1 MGDVGFF
8 EKTDSRENEGN
19 LEESEGKNKERNE
32 EEEEEAVVFYRQQQ
46 HQHATFLGL
55 DLNLQPPEEIDLGN
69 EFWGFDFGFPE
80 KQTENFTES
89 QSVVLGVDLERKE
102 RSPSVEIVSPS
113 SIKTKRSPNVVFDIG
128 FPEKE
133 TENFTNSGSVVFGV
147 DLKGKERY
155 PDVEIVSSSKRRK
168 FSVQEK
174 GKAKLDGFGIELDE
188 KEILHDLMQIDPEK
202 WVSILDSPV
211 EEEKPN
217 YIEFQGLTRDNI
229 VNHERADLL
238 EDFQEFLKKE
248 KSKRQHEIAK
258 DFAQRLARE
267 VDSEGDLLKSSS
279 TKDGASKSVI
289 VDDDDKEELGTPFSI
304 AMEVI
309 KTRISSSTSRRK
321 KFSSEGLGA
330 EFKWVPKNVKRT
342 SFMAREVP
350 SLLDLSLCDLAKNA
364 EAIVSLNHVPDM
376 LRHKL
381 SRSVSNSR
389 KMDAHFLQLL
399 ASGSPT
405 EIRVN
410 DCSRVTEDEFT
421 KIFGCYTLAH
431 SSKSLPALV
440 TLSLNGAYRLTDEG
454 LNALA
459 LSAPAL
465 QSINL
470 SQCSLLTSSGINDL
484 ANCFESTL
492 RELYLDECHNI
503 EAMVVLPALK
513 KLKCLEV
520 LSMAGIQTVCD
531 DFVIKMV
538 EACGKN
544 MKELVFASCV
554 ELTDVSLKF
563 VGKNC
568 SKLCAIDLSYL
579 RKLTDL
585 SMRYLANGCRSI
597 NRLKLCRNG
606 FSDEAIAAFLEA
618 SGSSLTELSLNN
630 IASANA
636 CIDIHVPS
644 LEPLQLLVFHI
655 MNMWLLVNNSFI
667 TLNNLKQV
675 GLNTAISLS
684 KCSRKLFSLDL
695 SWCRNLTDEALGLVV
710 DSCTSLKLL
719 KLFGCTQITDVF
731 LKGHSNPQ
739 VQIIG
744 LKMATLSE
752 FLNVLEPR
760 EAPLRYS
767 PVDSLH

>member
-32 EEEEEAVVFYRQQQ
+32 EEEEEEAVVFYRQQQ

-55 DLNLQPPEEIDLGN
+55 DLNLQPPEEIDFGN

-155 PDVEIVSSSKRRK
+155 PDVEIVSSSKKRK

-217 YIEFQGLTRDNI
+217 YIEFQGLTRDNT

-350 SLLDLSLCDLAKNA
+350 SLLDLSLCALAKNA

-421 KIFGCYTLAH
+421 KIFGCCDTRNLILDLCGSCIPDYVLQDTLAH

-440 TLSLNGAYRLTDEG
+440 TLSLNGAYRLTDQG

-544 MKELVFASCV
+544 MKELIFASCV

-630 IASANA
+630 IA
-636 CIDIHVPS
+636 
-644 LEPLQLLVFHI
+644 L
-655 MNMWLLVNNSFI
+655 
-667 TLNNLKQV
+667 V

-684 KCSRKLFSLDL
+684 KCSRKLFCLDL

-710 DSCTSLKLL
+710 DSCSSLKLL

-760 EAPLRYS
+760 EAPLWYS

>member
-46 HQHATFLGL
+46 HQHAMFLGF
-55 DLNLQPPEEIDLGN
+55 DLNLQPPEEIDFGN

-80 KQTENFTES
+80 KQTENFIES

-113 SIKTKRSPNVVFDIG
+113 SIKTKRSHNVVFDIG

-155 PDVEIVSSSKRRK
+155 PDVEIVSCSSKKRK

-217 YIEFQGLTRDNI
+217 YIEFQGLTRDNT

-321 KFSSEGLGA
+321 KLSSEGLGA

-350 SLLDLSLCDLAKNA
+350 SLLDLSLCALAKNA

-421 KIFGCYTLAH
+421 KIFGCCDTKNLTVLQLDLCGSCIPDYVLQDTLAH

-440 TLSLNGAYRLTDEG
+440 TLSLNGAYRLTDQG

-563 VGKNC
+563 VGKTC
-568 SKLCAIDLSYL
+568 AKLCAIDLSYL

-630 IASANA
+630 IAS
-636 CIDIHVPS
+636 
-644 LEPLQLLVFHI
+644 
-655 MNMWLLVNNSFI
+655 
-667 TLNNLKQV
+667 V

-710 DSCTSLKLL
+710 DSCSSLKLL

>member
-32 EEEEEAVVFYRQQQ
+32 EEEEEEAVVFYRQQQ

-55 DLNLQPPEEIDLGN
+55 DLNLQPPEEIDFGN

-155 PDVEIVSSSKRRK
+155 PDVEIVSSSKKRK

-217 YIEFQGLTRDNI
+217 YIEFQGLTRDNT

-350 SLLDLSLCDLAKNA
+350 SLLDLSLCALAKNA

-399 ASGSPT
+399 APENLIVLQLDLCGSCIPDY
-405 EIRVN
+405 VLQ
-410 DCSRVTEDEFT
+410 D
-421 KIFGCYTLAH
+421 TLAH

-440 TLSLNGAYRLTDEG
+440 TLSLNGAYRLTDQG

-544 MKELVFASCV
+544 MKELIFASCV

-630 IASANA
+630 IA
-636 CIDIHVPS
+636 
-644 LEPLQLLVFHI
+644 L
-655 MNMWLLVNNSFI
+655 
-667 TLNNLKQV
+667 V

-684 KCSRKLFSLDL
+684 KCSRKLFCLDL

-710 DSCTSLKLL
+710 DSCSSLKLL

-760 EAPLRYS
+760 EAPLWYS

>member
-32 EEEEEAVVFYRQQQ
+32 HEEEEAAVFYRQQQ

-55 DLNLQPPEEIDLGN
+55 DLNLQPPEEIDFGN

-147 DLKGKERY
+147 DLKGKERC
-155 PDVEIVSSSKRRK
+155 PDVEIVSCSSKKRK

-217 YIEFQGLTRDNI
+217 YIEFQGLTRDNT

-238 EDFQEFLKKE
+238 EDFQELLKKE

-279 TKDGASKSVI
+279 TKDDASKSVI

-321 KFSSEGLGA
+321 KLSSEGLGA

-350 SLLDLSLCDLAKNA
+350 SLLDLSLCALAKNA

-421 KIFGCYTLAH
+421 KIFGCCDTKNLIVLQLDLCGSCIPDYVLQDTLAH

-440 TLSLNGAYRLTDEG
+440 TLSLNGAYRLTDQG

-492 RELYLDECHNI
+492 RELYFDECHNI

-606 FSDEAIAAFLEA
+606 FSDEAIAAFFEA

-630 IASANA
+630 IAS
-636 CIDIHVPS
+636 
-644 LEPLQLLVFHI
+644 
-655 MNMWLLVNNSFI
+655 
-667 TLNNLKQV
+667 V

-710 DSCTSLKLL
+710 DSCSSLKLL

-752 FLNVLEPR
+752 FLNVFEPR

-767 PVDSLH
+767 PVDNLH